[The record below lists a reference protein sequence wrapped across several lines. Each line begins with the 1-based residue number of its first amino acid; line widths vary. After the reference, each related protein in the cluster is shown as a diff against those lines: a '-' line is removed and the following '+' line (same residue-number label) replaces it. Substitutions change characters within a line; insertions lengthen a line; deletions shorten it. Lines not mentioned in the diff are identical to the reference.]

1 MNNPYMGHASQL
13 LDLHQESLAR
23 FEAVILSQR
32 LVGGWGGEK
41 NPLYVHRGTRV
52 QCKKKEAKK
61 REEKE
66 EGQEGEAGE
75 EVEEVEGGVTS
86 LPHRAAHSAAR
97 WLRIRRQLQPQPCQE
112 QL

>member
-1 MNNPYMGHASQL
+1 MANPYTGHASQL
-13 LDLHQESLAR
+13 LDLHRESLAR

-52 QCKKKEAKK
+52 QCKEKKEAKK

-75 EVEEVEGGVTS
+75 EVEGGVTS
-86 LPHRAAHSAAR
+86 LPPPPPSSPFRS
-97 WLRIRRQLQPQPCQE
+97 
-112 QL
+112 